1 MMGILR
7 VLFSL
12 LASLAVV
19 LTAFVELRVS
29 ASGVLPSGVA
39 GIGLFIP
46 PVLIL
51 TRLLAGWSFGRAL
64 GFMLAALGVE
74 LLLLPVIL
82 YHSAGSSSPFLSTL
96 SILLFSYSLAIA
108 ICGVLLLIAGVLLLV
123 RKAF

>member
-1 MMGILR
+1 MGILR

-39 GIGLFIP
+39 GIVLFIP

>member
-1 MMGILR
+1 MGILR

>member
-1 MMGILR
+1 VMGILR

>member
-1 MMGILR
+1 MGILR

-51 TRLLAGWSFGRAL
+51 IRLLAGWSFGRAL

-108 ICGVLLLIAGVLLLV
+108 SCGVLLLIAGVLLLV